1 MLDESAHL
9 SGAFQVAGYRH
20 VIGTLWTVAD
30 SSSAEVTAEIYA
42 ALAEGPDGGLE
53 ALDTGSAARAV
64 HDAVRRLRDRHR
76 ALSLRWIPYVH
87 IGP

>member
-1 MLDESAHL
+1 VLVLDESAHL
-9 SGAFQVAGYRH
+9 PAAFQVAGYRH

-30 SSSAEVTAEIYA
+30 SSSAEVYT
-42 ALAEGPDGGLE
+42 ALASGPDGGSE
-53 ALDTGSAARAV
+53 ALDTEPTARAV
-64 HDAVRRLRDRHR
+64 HDAVRRLRDRRR